1 MKKPSVYG
9 FDSERQ
15 PYLLWL
21 DISERENSPPFLRG
35 SDSEPL
41 FSLKLSLLSHKAFTN
56 SAVTRSVTNVTNVT
70 HFRVRICLF
79 YAHIF

>member
-21 DISERENSPPFLRG
+21 DISERENSPPFSRG
-35 SDSEPL
+35 SESEPL
-41 FSLKLSLLSHKAFTN
+41 FFWRLSQREAASNTKRYKRYKQRAK
-56 SAVTRSVTNVTNVT
+56 RCVT
-70 HFRVRICLF
+70 HF
-79 YAHIF
+79 